1 MSVSGGHDIGARG
14 VDLRVNREGCTVEG
28 VLPFHDLALVIH
40 QNEVGDANLAE
51 VHAEGIDPEMIE
63 AFGVASG
70 DVSGN
75 AFIESKS
82 REQSEGAR
90 QALLAMPAFL
100 FQRGEA
106 GGSRQVERV
115 LGGYGHGR
123 LHAISGQ
130 L

>member
-14 VDLRVNREGCTVEG
+14 VDLRVNREGCPVDR

-40 QNEVGDANLAE
+40 QNEVGDANLTE

-70 DVSGN
+70 DVASD
-75 AFIESKS
+75 AFIESES
-82 REQSEGAR
+82 REQAEGTG

-100 FQRGEA
+100 FQRGEP
-106 GGSRQVERV
+106 GGSGKVERV
-115 LGGYGHGR
+115 LGGNSHGR